1 MSRVWVLLPAAVLA
15 TVATGLAWLFHWLML
30 EDLEAE
36 RIGLDKALL
45 NLQQE
50 LQAQLSDN
58 AGRRSRL
65 TLTGWAAS
73 AWFPGAGYSSRKEP
87 VSPLQGVMHMA
98 DRQGL
103 KLHSVMPMRNEES
116 EIQAGERSGIT
127 HTDIIRPTESMLVL
141 DLSGS
146 LAQTASFL
154 AMYSGADAVGAQ
166 TAVLHHLQFA
176 RDISGASARAGRWQ
190 LVMEFAPLTSDRMVP
205 DTAIVNSH
213 DPRSAGAVRRGSQS
227 WYLLVDAEGQWQL
240 SPLYNK
246 NVEHRDDANEVR

>member
-15 TVATGLAWLFHWLML
+15 AVATGLAWLFHWLVL

-36 RIGLDKALL
+36 RMGLDKALS

-50 LQAQLSDN
+50 LQAQLADN

-65 TLTGWAAS
+65 TLTGWAES
-73 AWFPGAGYSSRKEP
+73 AWFPGAGHSSEKEP
-87 VSPLQGVMHMA
+87 ASPLQGVMYMA

-103 KLHSVMPMRNEES
+103 KLHSVMPMRSEEP
-116 EIQAGERSGIT
+116 EIQTGEKPGLT
-127 HTDIIRPTESMLVL
+127 HTEIIRPSESMLVL
-141 DLSGS
+141 GLLGS

-166 TAVLHHLQFA
+166 TAVLHHLHYA
-176 RDISGASARAGRWQ
+176 RDISGASTRAGRWQ
-190 LVMEFAPLTSDRMVP
+190 LVMEFAPLASDRMVP
-205 DTAIVNSH
+205 DTAIVDSH
-213 DPRSAGAVRRGSQS
+213 DPRSAGALRRGVQG
-227 WYLLVDAEGQWQL
+227 WHLLVDAEGQWQL

-246 NVEHRDDANEVR
+246 NVDHRDDANEVR